1 MLKTAYVF
9 PGQGA
14 QKVGMGKELYIYSPI
29 ARHIFDMTDD
39 VLGYKLSRLCFEGPV
54 DELTLTKNAQPA
66 IFAASYAFF
75 RAARA
80 AGLLPE
86 PSYMAGHSMGQ
97 YTALAAAGALSF
109 RDALRIV
116 TTRASL
122 MEESS
127 RQNPGVMIALIG
139 ADLNFAESICRKTGV
154 EISNINAPGQVIV
167 AGKAHLKDVVIEYSN
182 KPGMCRAAPLK
193 VSGAFHTSLM
203 ADAASAFKEKLK
215 HAPISNATVP
225 LISNVTASP
234 IYTQDEICQEL
245 EEQLVRPVRWQET
258 VEYLGSQG
266 VNTFIEF
273 GPGSVLTGLIERT
286 LPGAMLYNV
295 NSIDGLEQD
304 FRG

>member
-14 QKVGMGKELYIYSPI
+14 QKVGMGKDFYTYSPT
-29 ARHIFDMTDD
+29 ARHIFDLTDD
-39 VLGYKLSRLCFEGPV
+39 VLDYKLSRLCFEGPA

-66 IFAASYAFF
+66 IFVTSYAFF
-75 RAARA
+75 QASRA
-80 AGLLPE
+80 AGVLPE
-86 PSYMAGHSMGQ
+86 PSYMAGHSLGQ
-97 YTALAAAGALSF
+97 YTALTEAGALSF
-109 RDALRIV
+109 QDALRIV
-116 TTRASL
+116 ATRASL
-122 MEESS
+122 MEEAG

-139 ADLNFAESICRKTGV
+139 ADLNFAEDICRKTGV
-154 EISNINAPGQVIV
+154 EISNINAPGQIIV
-167 AGKAHLKDVVIEYSN
+167 AGKAHLKDAVIEYSN
-182 KPGMCRAAPLK
+182 KSGICKAVPLK

-203 ADAASAFKEKLK
+203 ADAASAFKEKLRQT
-215 HAPISNATVP
+215 PISNATVP

-245 EEQLVRPVRWQET
+245 EEQLIRPVRWQET

-273 GPGSVLTGLIERT
+273 GPGNVLTGLIKRT
-286 LPGAMLYNV
+286 LPNAMLYNV
-295 NSIDGLEQD
+295 SSIDDLEQD